1 MLNIMSNTLY
11 ATLGVSK
18 NANESEIKRAY
29 RALSLKYHPD
39 RNNTNEAENKIRE
52 INEAYDILGD
62 SSKRKHYDME
72 QQMGGN
78 LFDFQ
83 NTGVPPHM
91 NDLFEMLFK
100 IPTMNGSEM
109 PEIHIFQDNMP
120 GGGGGLFKNPMANPF
135 MQFQKNVSSTPS
147 TPSPI
152 HIVLPITFMQAFQ
165 GSSLPVEIQ
174 REIYI
179 GDVKIH
185 EEETIYV
192 TVPPGIDENEIITIS
207 GKGNV
212 NSSNIKGDVKI
223 AIKLIDDP
231 IFTRKG
237 LDLIFKKTIS
247 LKESLCGFS
256 IDINHL
262 NGKILS
268 LNNQTNRAV
277 VSPNFRKTVPNLG
290 FERGPCKGSLI
301 IEFDVKFPDR
311 LSEEQIQV
319 LDRVLHDS

>member
-1 MLNIMSNTLY
+1 MLNIMSNSLY

-39 RNNTNEAENKIRE
+39 RNNTNEAESKIRE
-52 INEAYDILGD
+52 INEAYDVLGD

-72 QQMGGN
+72 KQMGGN

-83 NTGVPPHM
+83 NTGVPPPM

-100 IPTMNGSEM
+100 MPTMSGGDM
-109 PEIHIFQDNMP
+109 PEIHVFQDNIP
-120 GGGGGLFKNPMANPF
+120 GLGRFKNPMANPF
-135 MQFQKNVSSTPS
+135 MQFQRNVSTTPQ
-147 TPSPI
+147 TPTSI
-152 HIVLPITFMQAFQ
+152 QISLPITYTQAFQ
-165 GSSLPVEIQ
+165 GSSLPIEIQ
-174 REIYI
+174 RELYI
-179 GDVKIH
+179 GDMKIH
-185 EEETIYV
+185 EEETIYI
-192 TVPPGIDENEIITIS
+192 TVPPGIDENEIITVS

-223 AIKLIDDP
+223 TIKLIDDP
-231 IFTRKG
+231 VFTRKG

-262 NGKILS
+262 NGKVLS

-277 VSPNFRKTVPNLG
+277 VSPQFRKTVPNLG
-290 FERGPCKGSLI
+290 FERGPSKGSLI

-319 LDRVLHDS
+319 LDRVLHDT